1 MNTNEMT
8 VEDVIKSQEFKGEL
22 TNQLSTMRS
31 DVEQAKNKILR
42 NGGLTKR
49 IMLDRIDDMTVSDV
63 IEEFEKILLRKSD
76 LPAAVRGF
84 ISSLCGNV
92 FMKVF
97 SKLKQDEAKQDN
109 NTGKSNE

>member
-8 VEDVIKSQEFKGEL
+8 VEDVIKSQEFKCEL

-49 IMLDRIDDMTVSDV
+49 IMLDRIDDMTVSDI
-63 IEEFEKILLRKSD
+63 IEEFEKILMRKSD

-84 ISSLCGNV
+84 ISSLCGSV
-92 FMKVF
+92 FANVF
-97 SKLKQDEAKQDN
+97 SKMKQNEAKQDN

>member
-8 VEDVIKSQEFKGEL
+8 VEDVIKSQEFKCEL

-49 IMLDRIDDMTVSDV
+49 IMLDRIDDMTVSDI

-84 ISSLCGNV
+84 ISSLCGSV
-92 FMKVF
+92 FSDVF
-97 SKLKQDEAKQDN
+97 SKMKQNEAKQDN

>member
-49 IMLDRIDDMTVSDV
+49 IMLDRIDDMTVSDI
-63 IEEFEKILLRKSD
+63 IEEFEKIMLRKSD

-84 ISSLCGNV
+84 ISSLCGSV
-92 FMKVF
+92 FANVF
-97 SKLKQDEAKQDN
+97 SKMKLNEAKQDN
-109 NTGKSNE
+109 NTWKSNE

>member
-22 TNQLSTMRS
+22 TNQLSTMCS

-42 NGGLTKR
+42 NGGLTR
-49 IMLDRIDDMTVSDV
+49 RVIIDHIDNMTASDV

-84 ISSLCGNV
+84 ISSLCGSV
-92 FMKVF
+92 FANVF
-97 SKLKQDEAKQDN
+97 SKMKQNEAKQDN

>member
-49 IMLDRIDDMTVSDV
+49 IMLDRIDDMTVSDI

-84 ISSLCGNV
+84 ISSLCGSV
-92 FMKVF
+92 FAKVF
-97 SKLKQDEAKQDN
+97 SKMKQNEAKQDN

>member
-8 VEDVIKSQEFKGEL
+8 VEDVIKSQEFKVEL

-31 DVEQAKNKILR
+31 DVGRAKNKILR

-49 IMLDRIDDMTVSDV
+49 IMLDRIDDMTVSDI

-76 LPAAVRGF
+76 LPASVRGF
-84 ISSLCGNV
+84 ISSSCGSV
-92 FMKVF
+92 FANVF
-97 SKLKQDEAKQDN
+97 SKMKQNEAKQDN

>member
-8 VEDVIKSQEFKGEL
+8 VEDVIKSQEFEGEL
-22 TNQLSTMRS
+22 TNQLSTMRL
-31 DVEQAKNKILR
+31 DVERAKNKILR

-63 IEEFEKILLRKSD
+63 IEEFEKILLKNSD

-84 ISSLCGNV
+84 ISSLCGSV
-92 FMKVF
+92 FAKVF
-97 SKLKQDEAKQDN
+97 SKMKQNEAKQDN
-109 NTGKSNE
+109 NTGKGNE

>member
-22 TNQLSTMRS
+22 TNQLSTMRL
-31 DVEQAKNKILR
+31 DVERAKNKILR

-76 LPAAVRGF
+76 LPSAVRGF
-84 ISSLCGNV
+84 ISSLCGSV
-92 FMKVF
+92 FAKVF
-97 SKLKQDEAKQDN
+97 SKMKQNEAKQDN
-109 NTGKSNE
+109 NTGKGNE

>member
-31 DVEQAKNKILR
+31 DVEQAKSKILR

-49 IMLDRIDDMTVSDV
+49 IMLDRIDDMTVTDV
-63 IEEFEKILLRKSD
+63 IEEFEKILLRKSN

-84 ISSLCGNV
+84 ISSLCGSV
-92 FMKVF
+92 FAKVF
-97 SKLKQDEAKQDN
+97 SKMKQNEAKQDN

>member
-1 MNTNEMT
+1 MNTNEMI

-22 TNQLSTMRS
+22 TNQLSTMRL
-31 DVEQAKNKILR
+31 DVERAKNKILIK
-42 NGGLTKR
+42 GGLTKR
-49 IMLDRIDDMTVSDV
+49 IMLDRIDDMAVSDV

-84 ISSLCGNV
+84 ISSLCGSV
-92 FMKVF
+92 FAKVF
-97 SKLKQDEAKQDN
+97 SKMKQNEAKQDN

>member
-8 VEDVIKSQEFKGEL
+8 VADVIKLPEFKGEL
-22 TNQLSTMRS
+22 MNQISTMRT
-31 DVEQAKNKILR
+31 DVERRRNEILK

-49 IMLDRIDDMTVSDV
+49 IMLDRIDDMTVSDI

-97 SKLKQDEAKQDN
+97 SKLKQNETEQDN
-109 NTGKSNE
+109 NTWKSNE

>member
-8 VEDVIKSQEFKGEL
+8 VEDVIKSQEFKGGL
-22 TNQLSTMRS
+22 TNQLSTMRT
-31 DVEQAKNKILR
+31 DVERAKNKILR

-49 IMLDRIDDMTVSDV
+49 IMLDRIDDMTVSDI

-84 ISSLCGNV
+84 ISSLCGSV
-92 FMKVF
+92 FANVF
-97 SKLKQDEAKQDN
+97 SKMKQNEAKQDN

>member
-8 VEDVIKSQEFKGEL
+8 VEDVIKSQKFKCEL

-31 DVEQAKNKILR
+31 DVRRAKNKILG

-49 IMLDRIDDMTVSDV
+49 IVLDRIDDMTVSDI

-84 ISSLCGNV
+84 ISSLCGSV
-92 FMKVF
+92 FAKVF
-97 SKLKQDEAKQDN
+97 SKMKQNEAKQDN
-109 NTGKSNE
+109 NTGEGNK

>member
-31 DVEQAKNKILR
+31 DVERAKNKILR

-49 IMLDRIDDMTVSDV
+49 IMLDRIDDMTVSDI

-84 ISSLCGNV
+84 ISSLCGSV
-92 FMKVF
+92 FAKVF
-97 SKLKQDEAKQDN
+97 SKMKQNEAKQDN
-109 NTGKSNE
+109 NTGEGNE

>member
-22 TNQLSTMRS
+22 TNQLSTMRT
-31 DVEQAKNKILR
+31 DVERAKNKIRR

-49 IMLDRIDDMTVSDV
+49 IMLDRIDDMTVSDI

-84 ISSLCGNV
+84 ISSLCGSV
-92 FMKVF
+92 FANVF
-97 SKLKQDEAKQDN
+97 SKMKQNEEKQDN
-109 NTGKSNE
+109 NTGESNE

>member
-8 VEDVIKSQEFKGEL
+8 VEDVIKLQEFKDEL
-22 TNQLSTMRS
+22 TNQICTMRT
-31 DVEQAKNKILR
+31 DVERAKNKILK

-49 IMLDRIDDMTVSDV
+49 IMLDRIDDMTVSDI

-76 LPAAVRGF
+76 LPSAVRGF

-97 SKLKQDEAKQDN
+97 SKLKQNETEQDN
-109 NTGKSNE
+109 NTGESNE

>member
-1 MNTNEMT
+1 MKTNEMT
-8 VEDVIKSQEFKGEL
+8 VDDVIKLPEFKGEL
-22 TNQLSTMRS
+22 MNQIFTMRT
-31 DVEQAKNKILR
+31 DVERAKNKILK

-49 IMLDRIDDMTVSDV
+49 VMIDRIDDMTVEDI

-76 LPAAVRGF
+76 LPAVVRGF

-97 SKLKQDEAKQDN
+97 SKLKQNEAEQDN

>member
-8 VEDVIKSQEFKGEL
+8 VDDVIKLPEFKHEL
-22 TNQLSTMRS
+22 AIQLSVIRS
-31 DVEQAKNKILR
+31 KWIDERTAILHA
-42 NGGLTKR
+42 GGVPKR
-49 IMLDRIDDMTVSDV
+49 IILDRIKDMTVSDV

-76 LPAAVRGF
+76 LPSVVRGF

-97 SKLKQDEAKQDN
+97 SKLKQNETEQDN
-109 NTGKSNE
+109 NTGESNE

>member
-22 TNQLSTMRS
+22 TNQLSTMRT
-31 DVEQAKNKILR
+31 DVKRAKNKILE
-42 NGGLTKR
+42 NGGLTR
-49 IMLDRIDDMTVSDV
+49 RVIIDRIDNMTASDV

-84 ISSLCGNV
+84 ISSLCGSV
-92 FMKVF
+92 FANVF
-97 SKLKQDEAKQDN
+97 SKMKQNEAKQDSN
-109 NTGKSNE
+109 IGESNE

>member
-8 VEDVIKSQEFKGEL
+8 VEDVIKSPEFKGEL
-22 TNQLSTMRS
+22 TNQICTMRL
-31 DVEQAKNKILR
+31 DVERTKNKILR

-49 IMLDRIDDMTVSDV
+49 IMLDRIEDMTVSDV

-84 ISSLCGNV
+84 ISSLCGSV
-92 FMKVF
+92 FANVF
-97 SKLKQDEAKQDN
+97 SKMKQNEAKQDN
-109 NTGKSNE
+109 NTGEGNE

>member
-31 DVEQAKNKILR
+31 DVERSKNKILR

-49 IMLDRIDDMTVSDV
+49 IMLDRIGDMTVSDI

-84 ISSLCGNV
+84 ISSLCGSV
-92 FMKVF
+92 FAKVF
-97 SKLKQDEAKQDN
+97 SKMKQNEAK
-109 NTGKSNE
+109 

>member
-1 MNTNEMT
+1 MKTNEMT
-8 VEDVIKSQEFKGEL
+8 VDDVIKLPEFKGEL
-22 TNQLSTMRS
+22 MNQIFTMRT
-31 DVEQAKNKILR
+31 DVERAKNKILK

-49 IMLDRIDDMTVSDV
+49 VIIDRIDDMTVEDI

-76 LPAAVRGF
+76 LPAVVRGF

-97 SKLKQDEAKQDN
+97 SKLKQNEAEQDN

>member
-8 VEDVIKSQEFKGEL
+8 FEDVIKSQEFKGEL
-22 TNQLSTMRS
+22 TNQLSTMRL
-31 DVEQAKNKILR
+31 DVERAKNKILIK
-42 NGGLTKR
+42 GGLTKR

-84 ISSLCGNV
+84 ISSLCGSV
-92 FMKVF
+92 FANVF
-97 SKLKQDEAKQDN
+97 SKMKQNEAKQDN

>member
-22 TNQLSTMRS
+22 TNQLSAMRT
-31 DVEQAKNKILR
+31 DVERAKNKILK
-42 NGGLTKR
+42 NGGLTR
-49 IMLDRIDDMTVSDV
+49 RVIIDRIDNMTASDV

-84 ISSLCGNV
+84 ISSLCGSV
-92 FMKVF
+92 FANVF
-97 SKLKQDEAKQDN
+97 SKMKQNEAKQDN
-109 NTGKSNE
+109 NTGKGNE

>member
-8 VEDVIKSQEFKGEL
+8 VEDVIKSQEFKCEL

-49 IMLDRIDDMTVSDV
+49 IMLDRIDDMTVSDI
-63 IEEFEKILLRKSD
+63 IEEFEKNSAEK
-76 LPAAVRGF
+76 
-84 ISSLCGNV
+84 
-92 FMKVF
+92 
-97 SKLKQDEAKQDN
+97 E
-109 NTGKSNE
+109 

>member
-22 TNQLSTMRS
+22 TNQLCTMRL

-49 IMLDRIDDMTVSDV
+49 IMLDRIDDMAVSDV
-63 IEEFEKILLRKSD
+63 IEEFEKIMLRKSD
-76 LPAAVRGF
+76 LPSAVRGF
-84 ISSLCGNV
+84 ISSLCGSV
-92 FMKVF
+92 FAKVF
-97 SKLKQDEAKQDN
+97 SKMKQDEAKQDN
-109 NTGKSNE
+109 NTGEGNE

>member
-1 MNTNEMT
+1 MNTNEMS
-8 VEDVIKSQEFKGEL
+8 VADVIKLQEFKDEL
-22 TNQLSTMRS
+22 TNQLCTMRT
-31 DVEQAKNKILR
+31 DVERAKNKILK

-49 IMLDRIDDMTVSDV
+49 VMIDRIDDMTVEDI

-76 LPAAVRGF
+76 LPAVVRGF
-84 ISSLCGNV
+84 IFSLCVNV

-97 SKLKQDEAKQDN
+97 SKLKQNEAEQDN

>member
-8 VEDVIKSQEFKGEL
+8 VDDVIKSPEFKGEL
-22 TNQLSTMRS
+22 TNQLSTMRT
-31 DVEQAKNKILR
+31 DVERAKNKILR

-84 ISSLCGNV
+84 ISSLCGSV
-92 FMKVF
+92 FANVF
-97 SKLKQDEAKQDN
+97 SKMKQNEAKQDN
-109 NTGKSNE
+109 NTGEGNE